1 MPDPAMSEP
10 MLELRTPLDGKAL
23 GSRKDGSA
31 VWLAALPHGA
41 VLHVLAPPASATAL
55 TAELTALGAARSLTV
70 RPAAPGQWYLLG
82 DSGLSAVDISAFRT
96 ALAGKADI
104 LDQSHARARILV
116 GGSAVRRMLAKGVG
130 LDLHPD
136 LFAVGHSAATMI
148 GHLSV
153 LLTRTEPD
161 EYEILVT
168 RSFAEALWDDL
179 ETMAREYL

>member
-1 MPDPAMSEP
+1 MPDPV
-10 MLELRTPLDGKAL
+10 LQLRSPLDGKAL

-31 VWLAALPHGA
+31 IWLVALPQGA
-41 VLHVLAPPASATAL
+41 ALHVLAPPAGATAMA
-55 TAELTALGAARSLTV
+55 AELTALSASRNLTV
-70 RPAAPGQWYLLG
+70 RAAAPGQWYLLG
-82 DSGLSAVDISAFRT
+82 DSEFSAADVSALRT
-96 ALAGKADI
+96 GLAGKADI

-136 LFAVGHSAATMI
+136 LFAVGRSAATMI

-153 LLTRTEPD
+153 LLTRTETD